1 MRMFRKHPA
10 VTVVILALVLAF
22 GLPALV
28 GDGTGNYPDV
38 REEIIDTVFSRVQTC
53 RDNPIQRLYTLRSRL
68 VHLAYTEIPV
78 EEREPFVIP
87 SPLPAL
93 LYIPPTF
100 TIENAIMRNFTYFA
114 IPLGYSQVTDRRV
127 RCATRLVDLS
137 VL

>member
-1 MRMFRKHPA
+1 MRMFRKHAA
-10 VTVVILALVLAF
+10 VTFAMLALVLAF

-38 REEIIDTVFSRVQTC
+38 REEILDDVFSGVRVC

-68 VHLAYTEIPV
+68 AYLAYTEVPI

-93 LYIPPTF
+93 LYVPPTY
-100 TIENAIMRNFTYFA
+100 TIEKGIINQR
-114 IPLGYSQVTDRRV
+114 
-127 RCATRLVDLS
+127 
-137 VL
+137 

>member
-1 MRMFRKHPA
+1 MRMFRKHAA
-10 VTVVILALVLAF
+10 VTFAMLALVLAF

-38 REEIIDTVFSRVQTC
+38 REEILDDVFSGVRVC

-68 VHLAYTEIPV
+68 AYLAYTEVPI

-93 LYIPPTF
+93 LYVPPTY
-100 TIENAIMRNFTYFA
+100 TIENAIVRHFSYFA
-114 IPLGYSQVTDRRV
+114 IPLGYSQVTGQRV
-127 RCATRLVDLS
+127 RCNTRLVDLS
-137 VL
+137 AL